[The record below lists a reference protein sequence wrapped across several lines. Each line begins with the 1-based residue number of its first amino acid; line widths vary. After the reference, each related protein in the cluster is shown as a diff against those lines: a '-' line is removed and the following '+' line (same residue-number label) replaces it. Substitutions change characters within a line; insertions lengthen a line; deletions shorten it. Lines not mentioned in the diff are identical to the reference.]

1 MILEKNT
8 TYTFSCQIRK
18 TGSLS
23 PKKIEHRIVIYS
35 RNQNK
40 KFTMLAK
47 VGENVPTDGQWHN
60 CQITFKVPNNV
71 NNYQMYLFNC
81 NATGIVEVKYPVFI
95 QKNK

>member
-1 MILEKNT
+1 
-8 TYTFSCQIRK
+8 
-18 TGSLS
+18 
-23 PKKIEHRIVIYS
+23 
-35 RNQNK
+35 
-40 KFTMLAK
+40 MLAK